1 MPWLYIFSG
10 LEIRGLKGCWIGY
23 SLTVLTKTMRID
35 ACGPRDALARVR
47 EIAVEVTPADV
58 MVSDDAQGLL
68 SATAMPLMRENKG
81 GADMQ

>member
-1 MPWLYIFSG
+1 
-10 LEIRGLKGCWIGY
+10 
-23 SLTVLTKTMRID
+23 MRID

-68 SATAMPLMRENKG
+68 SATVINEGKQGRN
-81 GADMQ
+81 